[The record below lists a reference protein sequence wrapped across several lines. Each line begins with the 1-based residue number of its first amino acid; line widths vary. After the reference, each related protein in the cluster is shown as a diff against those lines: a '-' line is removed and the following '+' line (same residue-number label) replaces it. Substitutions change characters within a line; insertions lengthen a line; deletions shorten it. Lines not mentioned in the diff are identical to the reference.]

1 MVNNFGKFCRRL
13 RIDRGEILADM
24 AKKLGVSSAF
34 LSKVETGGKKPPKEW
49 KDKIVALY
57 DLNNQ
62 KAAELD
68 EYLFEAIN
76 ASSLDMSSHN
86 SNVLLKFI
94 PSDMPTNDELKAIA
108 FANQSIE
115 HEGTVSIDAVNWD

>member
-1 MVNNFGKFCRRL
+1 MANNFGKFCRKL

-57 DLNNQ
+57 DLNDQ

-76 ASSLDMSSHN
+76 ANSLDMSGYSETDKN
-86 SNVLLKFI
+86 MLL
-94 PSDMPTNDELKAIA
+94 S
-108 FANQSIE
+108 FARKLDTMDDAKKMQFKKLIE
-115 HEGTVSIDAVNWD
+115 K